1 MESTHCDCDH
11 NSNLISI
18 VAWTLSILG
27 IWSGLLPRSGHF
39 PVFDTMIKSCT
50 ILFTYRSLRH
60 PNVESLIGVS
70 LDITPIYL
78 ITEYMAKGA
87 LLDYVRSRGR
97 AVITRS
103 SLYEFAK
110 HICKAMV
117 YLESKNLV
125 HR

>member
-1 MESTHCDCDH
+1 MHD
-11 NSNLISI
+11 
-18 VAWTLSILG
+18 
-27 IWSGLLPRSGHF
+27 
-39 PVFDTMIKSCT
+39 
-50 ILFTYRSLRH
+50 LFIYRLLRH
-60 PNVESLIGVS
+60 PNVESVIGVS
-70 LDITPIYL
+70 FDITPGPIYL
-78 ITEYMAKGA
+78 VTEYMANGA

-103 SLYEFAK
+103 RLYEFAK